1 MKNKFNINQF
11 KPCLDAAKYYD
22 TCRSSKEAWNNCP
35 RGDWMLWIA
44 LKLGVDVETLTLA
57 KIYCALTIK
66 HLIKNKRSIKALEV
80 ALKFANGKATLEE
93 LKIAVNSAYIVDNT
107 VDNTVNNTVAYTAAY
122 NIAVDEAAH
131 NAIDDIVDD
140 NVAYTATYSATAIY
154 DAAYAATYTD
164 AYTIAN
170 AAKIKNQLETAII
183 CRKYLTK
190 SVFEIIK
197 FNQNE

>member
-1 MKNKFNINQF
+1 
-11 KPCLDAAKYYD
+11 
-22 TCRSSKEAWNNCP
+22 
-35 RGDWMLWIA
+35 
-44 LKLGVDVETLTLA
+44 LTLA

-140 NVAYTATYSATAIY
+140 NVAYTATYSATA
-154 DAAYAATYTD
+154 YAATYTD